1 MLQQLHIKLLAFTA
15 FFAFIYLPVLPLQS
29 APLTQKRATPASTP
43 DQIKLKLYG
52 GVKTRTPMVQWY
64 LEELGIPYEYISLN
78 VSAGENRKPEYL
90 AINPMGKVPAILD
103 GNLKLWESGAIL
115 LYLAEKYQKKPTSLE
130 QSAQVMQ
137 WVFFANATLSPALF
151 LEEKRKTETP
161 RLLAVLNQIL
171 ENKLFLVGNNLTA
184 ADIAVVS
191 YLYYAKNLVS
201 VNYSQYPAINFY
213 LDTMAVRP
221 AFKNTL
227 GKR

>member
-1 MLQQLHIKLLAFTA
+1 MIQQLSKKLFAFTSA
-15 FFAFIYLPVLPLQS
+15 ITFACLPIFPAQA
-29 APLTQKRATPASTP
+29 APLPQKNAIVGSTP
-43 DQIKLKLYG
+43 NQIKLKLYG

-78 VSAGENRKPEYL
+78 ISAGENRKPEYL

-115 LYLAEKYQKKPTSLE
+115 LYLAEKYQKKPNSLDE
-130 QSAQVMQ
+130 SAQIMQ

-151 LEEKRKTETP
+151 IEKQRTTEVP
-161 RLLAVLNQIL
+161 RLLVALNQIL
-171 ENKLFLVGNNLTA
+171 QNKSFLVGNSLSA

-191 YLYYAKNLVS
+191 YLYYAKILVA
-201 VNYSQYPAINFY
+201 VNYNQYPAINSY
-213 LDTMAVRP
+213 LNAMATRP
-221 AFKNTL
+221 DFKNTI